1 MRASMSTAT
10 KRKPKKALALPRT
23 LNIGAVPHSFD
34 GSSYYRIWL
43 PFKHLGENGDHI
55 TGVARPGGPMVT
67 PQEAEA
73 LEVLVFQRPAGREG
87 ARMLE
92 SLAGRCKLVYEVDDD
107 MLNVE
112 SHGLPHL
119 DNDQLRASVKRC
131 LRLCDMVTVTNEH
144 LAEIVRPFNDN
155 IRILPNHVK
164 RGLIDHV
171 RPQRDKVTIGWAGGT
186 THLGDLYEIAT
197 PLTNVLAGNPD
208 VDMHFIGADFAP
220 LVGYRSRWTPW
231 KSDVGDYYKGI
242 DFDIA
247 IAPSEDT
254 VFNRSKTWIR
264 ALEMGALGIPIVA
277 QNRLPYSDYVIDGKT
292 GFLVDTADEWEA
304 ALNTLINDADLRAEM
319 GAAAREQAAGWTIEE
334 GWRLWQS
341 AYEHAANG

>member
-1 MRASMSTAT
+1 
-10 KRKPKKALALPRT
+10 
-23 LNIGAVPHSFD
+23 
-34 GSSYYRIWL
+34 
-43 PFKHLGENGDHI
+43 
-55 TGVARPGGPMVT
+55 
-67 PQEAEA
+67 
-73 LEVLVFQRPAGREG
+73 
-87 ARMLE
+87 MLE

-119 DNDQLRASVKRC
+119 DNDQLRSSVKRC
-131 LRLCDMVTVTNEH
+131 LRLCDMVTVTNEY
-144 LAEIVRPFNDN
+144 LAEIVRPYNDN

-164 RGLIDHV
+164 RGLLEMQ
-171 RPQRDKVTIGWAGGT
+171 RPQRDRLTIGWAGGT
-186 THLGDLYEIAT
+186 THLGDMYRIAT
-197 PLTNVLAGNPD
+197 PLTNVLVANPD
-208 VDMHFIGADFAP
+208 VDMHFVGADFAP

-277 QNRLPYSDYVIDGKT
+277 QNSLPYSDYVIDGKT
-292 GFLVDTADEWEA
+292 GFLVDTEQEWEDR
-304 ALNTLINDADLRAEM
+304 LNELIHDPEMRAEM
-319 GAAAREQAAGWTIEE
+319 GAAAKEQAALWTIEE
-334 GWRLWQS
+334 GWTKWQD
-341 AYEHAANG
+341 AYEHAVKG